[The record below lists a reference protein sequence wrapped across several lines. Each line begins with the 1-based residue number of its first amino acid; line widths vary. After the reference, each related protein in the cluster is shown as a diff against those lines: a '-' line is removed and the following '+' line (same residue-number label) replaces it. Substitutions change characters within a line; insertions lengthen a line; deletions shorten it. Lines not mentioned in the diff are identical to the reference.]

1 MSLPVVVNPPVTASP
16 LCSISLNRTTQETR
30 IQLQLNVD
38 GNRIVR
44 IDTGLPFFNHLLEQL
59 AFHAG
64 WDLDLKAEGDIETDD
79 HHLIED
85 VAIVLGMALD
95 QLRQSRPGLVRYG
108 QRLLP
113 MDETLVLCAVDLSG
127 RAAAVI
133 DLPFSRETVGGVATE
148 MWPHFFKTLANK
160 AQLSLHLKTQYFDN
174 HHHLIEASFKALAR
188 CLKEAMAVQS
198 TSVTSTKGVL

>member
-1 MSLPVVVNPPVTASP
+1 MSQTNATTAPLDSVTLS
-16 LCSISLNRTTQETR
+16 RDTKETR
-30 IQLQLNVD
+30 IQLTLNVA
-38 GNRIVR
+38 GNRAVQ

-64 WDLDLKAEGDIETDD
+64 WDLNLQASGDIEIDD

-85 VAIVLGMALD
+85 VAIVLGLAIDL
-95 QLRQSRPGLVRYG
+95 LRQSRPGLARYG

-133 DLPFSRETVGGVATE
+133 DLPFTREAVGGLATE
-148 MWPHFFKTLANK
+148 MWPHFFKTLASK
-160 AQLSLHLKTQYFDN
+160 GQFALHLKTQYFDN
-174 HHHLIEASFKALAR
+174 HHHLIEASFKALAQA
-188 CLKEAMAVQS
+188 LKEALAVQGS
-198 TSVTSTKGVL
+198 SVTSTKGVL

>member
-1 MSLPVVVNPPVTASP
+1 MTSV
-16 LCSISLNRTTQETR
+16 TTQESAANQEKAITLSR
-30 IQLQLNVD
+30 DTKETQIRLTLTVD
-38 GNRIVR
+38 GTRQVA

-64 WDLDLKAEGDIETDD
+64 WDLTLQAKGDIEIDD

-85 VAIVLGMALD
+85 VAIVLGMTID
-95 QLRQSRPGLVRYG
+95 QLRQTRPGLARYG

-133 DLPFSRETVGGVATE
+133 NLPFTREAVGGLATE
-148 MWPHFFKTLANK
+148 MWPHFFKTLASK
-160 AQLSLHLKTQYFDN
+160 GQFALHLKTEYFDN

-188 CLKEAMAVQS
+188 ALKEALAVQS
-198 TSVTSTKGVL
+198 NSVTSTKGML

>member
-1 MSLPVVVNPPVTASP
+1 MSQTNATTAPLDSVTLS
-16 LCSISLNRTTQETR
+16 RDTKETR
-30 IQLQLNVD
+30 IQLTLNVA
-38 GNRIVR
+38 GNRAVQ

-64 WDLDLKAEGDIETDD
+64 WDLNLQASGDIEIDD

-85 VAIVLGMALD
+85 VAIVLGLAID
-95 QLRQSRPGLVRYG
+95 QLRQSRPGLARYG

-133 DLPFSRETVGGVATE
+133 DLPFTREAVGGLATE
-148 MWPHFFKTLANK
+148 MWPHFFKTLASK
-160 AQLSLHLKTQYFDN
+160 GQFALHLKTQYFDN

-188 CLKEAMAVQS
+188 ALKEALAVQS
-198 TSVTSTKGVL
+198 SSVTSTKGVL

>member
-1 MSLPVVVNPPVTASP
+1 MTIALERNTKE
-16 LCSISLNRTTQETR
+16 TQIRLT
-30 IQLQLNVD
+30 LNVD
-38 GNRIVR
+38 GARNVT

-64 WDLDLKAEGDIETDD
+64 WDLDLRAKGDIEIDD

-95 QLRQSRPGLVRYG
+95 QLRQSRPGVARYG

-127 RAAAVI
+127 RAAAVVN
-133 DLPFSRETVGGVATE
+133 LPFTRESVGGLATE
-148 MWPHFFKTLANK
+148 MWPHFFKTLSSKGQFA
-160 AQLSLHLKTQYFDN
+160 LHLKTEYFDN
-174 HHHLIEASFKALAR
+174 HHHLIEGSFKALAR
-188 CLKEAMAVQS
+188 ALKEALTVQ
-198 TSVTSTKGVL
+198 TSAVTSTKGVL